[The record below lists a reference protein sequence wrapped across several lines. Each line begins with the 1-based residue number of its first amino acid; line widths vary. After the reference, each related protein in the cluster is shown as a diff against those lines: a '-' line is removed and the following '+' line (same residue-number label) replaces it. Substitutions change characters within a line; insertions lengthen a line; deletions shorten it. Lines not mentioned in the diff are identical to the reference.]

1 MTHDPTPP
9 EAREPAPTPTALLAL
24 AGRVIRGLR
33 AALHE
38 ADGSLQQASVA
49 EVASALGEL
58 SAGLVQ
64 LQQAPA
70 AEGGGGLELEELRG
84 QLQAAHRELGRL
96 EERRRVE
103 AELRDQLR
111 LARADTA
118 RLRAEE
124 RGHLTRTLELER
136 VRAQLEEARSE
147 VDTHRAEVDRLRA
160 RLEETAVEAGS
171 REEALKQLNAL
182 RLAHEE
188 QAARLRCAEFLNAEL
203 RQELESVREERD
215 RLVKRDPDA
224 DAEPVA
230 RQVLEDRARLEGER
244 DQLRADLRVL
254 EESRRY
260 QSRRLTRY
268 QQRIQDQEQALHELF
283 SELRVLRGAEDGDD
297 PRARTDALSRAQLQ
311 AVLDNPIHRPALRQE
326 PEAVDPEAPDAPLR
340 EALPS
345 LAKDED
351 SARQA

>member
-118 RLRAEE
+118 RLRAD
-124 RGHLTRTLELER
+124 TVTL
-136 VRAQLEEARSE
+136 VFAGK
-147 VDTHRAEVDRLRA
+147 
-160 RLEETAVEAGS
+160 ETGSAGGIGGS
-171 REEALKQLNAL
+171 
-182 RLAHEE
+182 
-188 QAARLRCAEFLNAEL
+188 
-203 RQELESVREERD
+203 
-215 RLVKRDPDA
+215 
-224 DAEPVA
+224 
-230 RQVLEDRARLEGER
+230 
-244 DQLRADLRVL
+244 
-254 EESRRY
+254 
-260 QSRRLTRY
+260 
-268 QQRIQDQEQALHELF
+268 
-283 SELRVLRGAEDGDD
+283 
-297 PRARTDALSRAQLQ
+297 
-311 AVLDNPIHRPALRQE
+311 
-326 PEAVDPEAPDAPLR
+326 
-340 EALPS
+340 
-345 LAKDED
+345 
-351 SARQA
+351 SAGTGGSCC